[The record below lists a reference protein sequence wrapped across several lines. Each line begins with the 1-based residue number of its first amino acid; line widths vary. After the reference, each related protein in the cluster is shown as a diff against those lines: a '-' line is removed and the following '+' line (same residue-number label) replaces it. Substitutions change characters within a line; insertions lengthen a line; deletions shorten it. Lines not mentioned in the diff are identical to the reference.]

1 MNPPPIYVISGTPGA
16 GKTSVATALMQR
28 FPKGLHIP
36 LDDLREWVVSGIA
49 FPIPEWTPETTVQF
63 RLARRAA
70 AQTARIYAEAGFAVA
85 LDDVIFPEETEKLF
99 VEPLAPFPVH
109 KVLLRDDT
117 HVALAR
123 NATRTNKAFDTSVLA
138 HTIRDLSRHMDPNF
152 FAKKG
157 WLVINNTDL
166 TIEQTVDMV
175 FEQTLNPVADPMS

>member
-1 MNPPPIYVISGTPGA
+1 MTPPSIYVITGTPGA

-49 FPIPEWTPETTVQF
+49 FPIPTWTPETTVQF

-70 AQTARIYAEAGFAVA
+70 AQTARLYAEAGFAVA

-99 VEPLAPFPVH
+99 VELLAPFPVY
-109 KVLLRDDT
+109 KVLLRADT

-123 NATRTNKAFDTSVLA
+123 NATRTNKTFDTSLLA

-157 WLVINNTDL
+157 WLVIDNTHL
-166 TIEQTVDMV
+166 SIEQTVDRIL
-175 FEQTLNPVADPMS
+175 EQTYNTTEDL

>member
-1 MNPPPIYVISGTPGA
+1 MNSSPIYVISGTPGA

-28 FPKGLHIP
+28 FPKGLHIT
-36 LDDLREWVVSGIA
+36 LDDLRDWVVSGIA

-109 KVLLRDDT
+109 KVLLRADT

-123 NATRTNKAFDTSVLA
+123 NATRTNKPFDTSVLA
-138 HTIRDLSRHMDPNF
+138 HTIRDLGRHMDHNF
-152 FAKKG
+152 FARKG
-157 WLVINNTDL
+157 WIAIDNTAL
-166 TIEQTVDMV
+166 TVEQTVDRIL
-175 FEQTLNPVADPMS
+175 EQTHDPAEETP